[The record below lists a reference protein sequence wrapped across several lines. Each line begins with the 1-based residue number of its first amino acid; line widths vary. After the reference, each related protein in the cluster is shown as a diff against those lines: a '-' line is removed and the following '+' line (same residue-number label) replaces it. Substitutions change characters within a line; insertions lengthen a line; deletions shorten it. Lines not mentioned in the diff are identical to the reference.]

1 MKWAIQ
7 YSVPTC
13 IERSI
18 RVLIEYRSYWA
29 AGEFVPQQFDDVTLW
44 QSPMLKTALV
54 SPGQMLERHPIVSV
68 DRRGARFLMTN
79 NCT

>member
-1 MKWAIQ
+1 MGHT
-7 YSVPTC
+7 VPAC

-68 DRRGARFLMTN
+68 DCRGARFLMTN

>member
-1 MKWAIQ
+1 MRCAIQ

-54 SPGQMLERHPIVSV
+54 SPGQMLERHSIVSV
-68 DRRGARFLMTN
+68 DRSGGRFLMAYHRT
-79 NCT
+79 